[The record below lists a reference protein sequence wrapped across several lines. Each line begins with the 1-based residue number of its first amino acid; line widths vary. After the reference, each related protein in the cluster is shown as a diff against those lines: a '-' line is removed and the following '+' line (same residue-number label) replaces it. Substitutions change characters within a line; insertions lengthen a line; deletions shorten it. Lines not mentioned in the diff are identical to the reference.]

1 MKNHF
6 SDYYLYEYVFSEENR
21 KKSFRKYLCVCV
33 FFFFKYALLFFY
45 LVLLITA
52 GDENY
57 SELFSSSDIIMKA
70 EVFVFLKI
78 ALKCTLELLTG
89 TTFDTLVIQV
99 VFMQCLE

>member
-1 MKNHF
+1 M
-6 SDYYLYEYVFSEENR
+6 
-21 KKSFRKYLCVCV
+21 C

>member
-1 MKNHF
+1 MGMYSVKRTGK
-6 SDYYLYEYVFSEENR
+6 SPSESTCVYV
-21 KKSFRKYLCVCV
+21 
-33 FFFFKYALLFFY
+33 FFFKYALLFFY
-45 LVLLITA
+45 LVLLIAA

-57 SELFSSSDIIMKA
+57 SELFSSSDIIIKA